1 MRDRQTQHEAEQSS
15 KDKADV
21 QTDLGDVLEF
31 CPSGGNNNLDT
42 NLNGCRPTDDPV
54 TLYHLL
60 SAASGGSQGCLEGA
74 GE

>member
-1 MRDRQTQHEAEQSS
+1 M
-15 KDKADV
+15 